1 MVVTYQSPMALELQ
15 LPWEADEQREAAF
28 RRSLKRLLIAV
39 ALVCLIIPW
48 LPTLEQARDL
58 AAEELLRTQVLLDPV
73 AEPEPEPV
81 AVTPEPEPVVTPEP
95 EPVAPQPRPA
105 PEPTAT
111 APAEPAPEPE
121 VDRRSSLAAS
131 QGLSELSSQL
141 NAARASVNVASLQ
154 RKNLTDAAEGE
165 VARVER
171 SRLGQEMTSRSD
183 GAVVDESVMRSD
195 ITALS
200 AHQAAQV
207 EGLSMSDM
215 PAGGPHSHRSGGAGH
230 RDMESIRQ
238 VLERAKGSIY
248 TLYQRALQENPG
260 LTGEFTFKLVIEPN
274 GRISDVTLLVSELGV
289 MDLERAI
296 LARIEQVDFG
306 EQAVPPTVVEYRFV
320 FLPS

>member
-1 MVVTYQSPMALELQ
+1 MAATHYEPMALDLH
-15 LPWEADEQREAAF
+15 LPWELDEQREAAF
-28 RRSLKRLLIAV
+28 RRLLKRLLIGIGI
-39 ALVCLIIPW
+39 LCLIIPW
-48 LPTLEQARDL
+48 LPTLEDAREF
-58 AAEELLRTQVLLDPV
+58 AAEELFRTQVLLEPV

-81 AVTPEPEPVVTPEP
+81 PVEPEPLPEPTPEP
-95 EPVAPQPRPA
+95 EPVAPQPRSVPQPA
-105 PEPTAT
+105 S
-111 APAEPAPEPE
+111 APAEPEPAPQ

-131 QGLSELSSQL
+131 QGLNELSSQL

-154 RKNLTDAAEGE
+154 RKNLTDASGGE

-171 SRLGQEMTSRSD
+171 SRLGEEMTSRSD
-183 GAVVDESVMRSD
+183 GAVVDDSVMRSD

-215 PAGGPHSHRSGGAGH
+215 PAGGPQSHRSGGVGH

-248 TLYQRALQENPG
+248 TLYQRELQENPG

-289 MDLERAI
+289 RDLERAI
-296 LARIEQVDFG
+296 LARIQEVNFG